1 MKNLIF
7 ALSFVCLLAFA
18 GQSQAFGFGFGFG
31 RAVFVQPAVVA
42 APVVVQNQF
51 VPLAQVGGHVGV
63 VQAAPVL
70 VQRQAVVVQRAPV
83 VVTPVRAQRVVVRIR

>member
-7 ALSFVCLLAFA
+7 SLSVVCLLAFA
-18 GQSQAFGFGFGFG
+18 GQSQAFGFGVG
-31 RAVFVQPAVVA
+31 RALIVQPAVVA
-42 APVVVQNQF
+42 APVVVQQQAF